1 MPLTITAS
9 DIIQSDP
16 RLRVKTLTALHNP
29 NQASW
34 FGMHQDYSEGFVGD
48 ETPPPEHD
56 AGLILVKRL
65 LSGERG
71 HYGPLEH
78 NVIVFG
84 VTGFPHSVMQQART
98 HRVGISFDV
107 QSMRYTGSRIV
118 DYVRCINGRPKFDDI
133 FFQRPV
139 GCYQGRA
146 GGFYHYSKEERDL
159 DMSLM
164 AETARR
170 YSVLIHHGVA
180 EEHARGVLAFEYRQ
194 NFVVSFNIR
203 SLMHFLDLRAKLDAQ
218 LEIQAL
224 CELMMVEFEK
234 WTPAIAAYYKEKRW
248 GKARLAP

>member
-1 MPLTITAS
+1 MSLTITAS

-16 RLRVKTLTALHNP
+16 RLRVQTLTALHNP

-34 FGMHQDYSEGFVGD
+34 FGMHQDYSERFVGD
-48 ETPPPEHD
+48 ETPPPAHD

-84 VTGFPHSVMQQART
+84 VAGFPHSVLQQART
-98 HRVGISFDV
+98 PRVGISFDV

-118 DYVRCINGRPKFDDI
+118 DYVRHINSIPEFADI

-139 GCYQGRA
+139 GFYQGRA
-146 GGFYHYSKEERDL
+146 GGYYDYSINDRDR
-159 DMSLM
+159 D
-164 AETARR
+164 AEIMWASALR
-170 YSVLIHHGVA
+170 YSELIHQGVA

-234 WTPAIAAYYKEKRW
+234 WTPVIAAYYKEKRW

>member
-1 MPLTITAS
+1 
-9 DIIQSDP
+9 
-16 RLRVKTLTALHNP
+16 
-29 NQASW
+29 
-34 FGMHQDYSEGFVGD
+34 
-48 ETPPPEHD
+48 
-56 AGLILVKRL
+56 
-65 LSGERG
+65 
-71 HYGPLEH
+71 
-78 NVIVFG
+78 
-84 VTGFPHSVMQQART
+84 MQQART

-107 QSMRYTGSRIV
+107 QSMRYTGSRIL
-118 DYVRCINGRPKFDDI
+118 DYVRCINGQPKFDDI

-139 GCYQGRA
+139 GLYHGRD
-146 GGFYHYSKEERDL
+146 GGYYHYSQEERDL

-170 YSVLIHHGVA
+170 YSVLIHQGVA

>member
-1 MPLTITAS
+1 MSLTITAS
-9 DIIQSDP
+9 GILQSDP
-16 RLRVKTLTALHNP
+16 RLRVQTLTALHNP

-34 FGMHQDYSEGFVGD
+34 FGMRQDYSERFVGD

-84 VTGFPHSVMQQART
+84 VAGFPHSVMQQART

-118 DYVRCINGRPKFDDI
+118 DYVRHINSMPKFDDI

-139 GCYQGRA
+139 GLYHGRN
-146 GGFYHYSKEERDL
+146 GSYYNYSKEDRDN
-159 DMSLM
+159 DMYLM
-164 AETARR
+164 NETAKR
-170 YSVLIHHGVA
+170 YSDLVHRGVA